1 MDGFSEVNNTKVA
14 YDPEKDG
21 VWLHDGCENVAF
33 IPRNIIIAMVGELP
47 ANPPKRA
54 T

>member
-1 MDGFSEVNNTKVA
+1 MNGFIEVNNTKVA

-21 VWLHDGCENVAF
+21 VWLHDGSENVAF

-47 ANPPKRA
+47 AAPNGRR
-54 T
+54 